1 MTSSANSANDLFVL
15 FVARRAFALFVNIMT
30 YPLYIIFALAPSIIW
45 LLFYLRK
52 DRHPDSNKMVLKVF
66 FLGILAAGLT
76 ALLEIGA
83 FKITRILFQPS
94 IFLTIFNL
102 FLIIALLEELFKYL
116 AVKNF
121 VLSHS
126 ELDEPIDIMLY
137 LIISALGFAALENLL
152 VLSPIGKTFDFSES
166 LTLSF
171 SRFIGATFL
180 HTLASGALGFFLALS
195 FYFQKNQKKLFLLG
209 LFVAIALH
217 GLYNFAI
224 MEMGRI
230 WDSLIPLMILIGLA
244 VFTTW
249 GFRKLKKLTS
259 VCMVK

>member
-1 MTSSANSANDLFVL
+1 
-15 FVARRAFALFVNIMT
+15 MT
-30 YPLYIIFALAPSIIW
+30 YPLYIVFALAPSIIW

-52 DRHPDSNKMVLKVF
+52 DQHPESNKMVLKVF

-83 FKITRILFQPS
+83 LKITKLFFQPS
-94 IFLTIFNL
+94 ILLTILNI
-102 FLIIALLEELFKYL
+102 FLVIALLEELLKYL
-116 AVKNF
+116 VVRNF
-121 VLSHS
+121 VLGSA

-195 FYFQKNQKKLFLLG
+195 FYFQKNQKKIFALG
-209 LFVAIALH
+209 FFVAVALH

-224 MEMGRI
+224 MKMDGI
-230 WDSLIPLMILIGLA
+230 WQSLIPLMILIGLA
-244 VFTTW
+244 GFTTW
-249 GFRKLKKLTS
+249 GFGKLKKLPS
-259 VCMVK
+259 LCKLQR